1 MPNKKEEKGGIKKGK
16 RKIKDKQPLNKR
28 KKITNPKPLSG
39 GKQIK

>member
-1 MPNKKEEKGGIKKGK
+1 MKGVK
-16 RKIKDKQPLNKR
+16 RKIKKKEPLNKR